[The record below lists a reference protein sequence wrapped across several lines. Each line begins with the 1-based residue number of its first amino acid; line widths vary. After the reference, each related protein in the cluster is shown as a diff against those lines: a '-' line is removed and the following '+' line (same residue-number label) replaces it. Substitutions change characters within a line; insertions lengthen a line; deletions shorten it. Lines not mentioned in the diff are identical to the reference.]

1 MQQPWESRDHAALA
15 AETGAAR
22 AADAGP
28 ALARLAELVGVVYRL
43 RDPDGCPWDRKQTV
57 DSMARNLVEEA
68 CEAAEAIATGD
79 ADHVAEELG
88 DVLMNVVLMA
98 RIAEQAGR
106 FDLGE
111 VARGIAT
118 KLVRRHPHVFG
129 DMDAA
134 DADAAL
140 ASWEASK
147 RAEGKASGG
156 ALAGVASGL
165 PALLAALK
173 IGQKA
178 AATGFDWPSAD
189 GALDKLREELDE
201 LAAASTPAEL
211 EDELGD
217 VLFAAV
223 NVARKHGLD
232 PEQALQR
239 ATAKFRR
246 RFAVVEAHFGERLG
260 DTPLQDLERV
270 WRTEARGA

>member
-28 ALARLAELVGVVYRL
+28 ALRRLAELVGVVYRL

-165 PALLAALK
+165 PALLAAFK
-173 IGQKA
+173 TGQKA